1 MNRSAEIAFTCILY
15 VGMFVI
21 GVLLL
26 ACVLTWTSPVVMMS
40 TLERVWSNW

>member
-1 MNRSAEIAFTCILY
+1 MNRAEDIAFTIILY
-15 VGMFVI
+15 IGMFVI

-26 ACVLTWTSPVVMMS
+26 ACVLTWTSPAVMMS